1 MTSTL
6 LFYNIKIKIF
16 ILIYR
21 FIMLEYLILLIFIGL
36 MFHPLKMDPL
46 AKVVELV
53 LLVYAGYKNPLIGVF
68 CAIVF
73 IYSMSIQPVPQ
84 KSESLPIS
92 TMAEKMRPQES
103 NQVVCTG
110 KTVDTHYLPNEPYT
124 AYNVE
129 L

>member
-1 MTSTL
+1 
-6 LFYNIKIKIF
+6 
-16 ILIYR
+16 
-21 FIMLEYLILLIFIGL
+21 MLEYLILFIFIGL

-46 AKVVELV
+46 AKVIELV
-53 LLVYAGYKNPLIGVF
+53 LLVDAGYKNPLIGVF
-68 CAIVF
+68 CAIIF
-73 IYSMSIQPVPQ
+73 MYSMSIQPVPQ
-84 KSESLPIS
+84 KKEILPIS

-110 KTVDTHYLPNEPYT
+110 KTVDTYYLPNEPYT